1 MNKVGFLMESIKHF
15 GMVGTV
21 IPSSQMSAIK
31 MTRPV
36 DFNRAKIIVELG
48 GGTGVITKEILRRMD
63 KTAKLFVFET
73 NPNFAKALSNLK
85 DERLTVLEESAIN
98 AVERLG
104 SLGVKQ
110 VDYVISTLPL
120 AIMDEETNEKILEA
134 VSKILKPSG
143 RYVQIQYSLISK
155 NRIKRKFPKLKV
167 DFTLLNFPPA
177 FFYICER

>member
-1 MNKVGFLMESIKHF
+1 MLK
-15 GMVGTV
+15 T
-21 IPSSQMSAIK
+21 
-31 MTRPV
+31 
-36 DFNRAKIIVELG
+36 NRI
-48 GGTGVITKEILRRMD
+48 
-63 KTAKLFVFET
+63 FF
-73 NPNFAKALSNLK
+73 KALSNLK
-85 DERLTVLEESAIN
+85 DERLTILEGSAVN
-98 AVERLG
+98 AVERLE
-104 SLGVKQ
+104 SMNIKQ

-134 VSKILKPSG
+134 VNKILKPTG

>member
-1 MNKVGFLMESIKHF
+1 MNKIGFLLESIKHF

-36 DFNRAKIIVELG
+36 DFDKAKIIVELG

-73 NPNFAKALSNLK
+73 NPNFAKTLNNLK
-85 DERLTVLEESAIN
+85 DERLTVLEESAVK
-98 AVERLG
+98 AVECLG
-104 SLGVKQ
+104 SMNIKQ

-120 AIMDEETNEKILEA
+120 AMMDEETNEKVLDVVSQILR
-134 VSKILKPSG
+134 PSG

-155 NRIKRKFPKLKV
+155 NRIKQRFPKFRI